1 MTINGGNGPLGTITA
16 DQLRKFPQI
25 KFLSNEFGL
34 PLQFSWRFLNHL
46 KSHFVEIFNPG
57 LNAATQ
63 WYTA

>member
-34 PLQFSWRFLNHL
+34 PLQFS
-46 KSHFVEIFNPG
+46 
-57 LNAATQ
+57 
-63 WYTA
+63 